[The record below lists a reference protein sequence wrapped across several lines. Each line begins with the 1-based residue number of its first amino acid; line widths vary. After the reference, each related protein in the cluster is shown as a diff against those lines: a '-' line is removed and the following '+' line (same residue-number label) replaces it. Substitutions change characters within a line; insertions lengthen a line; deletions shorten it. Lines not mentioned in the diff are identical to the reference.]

1 MELSPHEEPVWT
13 YFDAQ
18 HRYILD
24 QMKETYNTAIAVIKG
39 TGCCAWSCYGYLLTY
54 YPPAVHDRSAKETSP
69 KDALTQSLAS
79 QLKTCLSALESKQ
92 ADIVIG
98 KLLAVKLLPRS

>member
-39 TGCCAWSCYGYLLTY
+39 TECCAWSCYGYSLTY
-54 YPPAVHDRSAKETSP
+54 HTPAVHDKSTKETSP

-79 QLKTCLSALESKQ
+79 QLKTCLSALDSKQ
-92 ADIVIG
+92 ADTAIG
-98 KLLAVKLLPRS
+98 KLLTAEFSPRD